1 MWFLFIIFGFLSQPW
16 TELRGYKQVQYIDI
30 SGLSPSYNYI
40 RGWLISK
47 TNPSDPLTFSAG
59 LPFTY
64 QSQFQQTTRIHATT
78 RQIVNSLKDYSPYL
92 LLLIGQNSPR
102 GFYINFSSVCTTPI
116 HPQ

>member
-47 TNPSDPLTFSAG
+47 TNPSEPLTDILSWYPTRTISFS
-59 LPFTY
+59 P
-64 QSQFQQTTRIHATT
+64 
-78 RQIVNSLKDYSPYL
+78 
-92 LLLIGQNSPR
+92 
-102 GFYINFSSVCTTPI
+102 
-116 HPQ
+116 